1 VPILGARTAIQLAE
15 NIDALDLTVRP
26 EFLARL
32 EEATAIR
39 HGFPSTFLADD
50 DVVQLI
56 FGTTRGLIAN

>member
-1 VPILGARTAIQLAE
+1 VPILGARTVAQLAE
-15 NIDALDLTVRP
+15 NLDALDLTLGP
-26 EFLARL
+26 EYLGRL

-39 HGFPSTFLADD
+39 LGFPGTFLADD